1 MTDQEFISHKIG
13 ILIKEGY
20 KKDQAAAIS
29 YSMLKDRH
37 KMQKAQEGTYYQN
50 NNIFGT
56 QNPGQ
61 QFPQNMYV
69 PQNQQGIMLDPNDM
83 SQETYKPD
91 AELRNRAQYNKWINS
106 QTNNY
111 DDNGNAIDTSNSY
124 QDYMRLKIANPYTG
138 IDPMARLYWSGMQFG
153 QGNTGAGILGA
164 VGGGLGLART
174 FMSGLGA
181 GKENQRQEADMRYQL
196 YGKQPNYEY
205 GQTGN
210 NATYVFQEGGTKTDS
225 ITHQA
230 NKILKYEQT
239 RGGTGGS
246 PLPYY
251 SDPNYMKMLMEKI
264 YPEVKKIIPKASAME
279 MGEAMDFIFN
289 AGWDKNN
296 NKITKDPRAYALQ
309 EYYRQYDKSKLDADG
324 KWAGRKNAPYSFDEE
339 YNNTVGKLSE
349 NQRRVLMNKGRDWYY
364 KNTNNP
370 SPGVPSSDYN
380 DTWYGRIWN
389 TNDYNEFNPNNPK
402 FIPKKQEGGK
412 ITNAEALTGNYT
424 TDMQN
429 PNIEVERGEH
439 IKNSQTGMITEAKG
453 ATHEDGGIKVNL
465 PDNSKVLSDFTKIG
479 TENAKKFQK
488 QFDIAFKAS
497 HTFADVMDKV
507 NNKIGLTKLIE
518 EEKEYSEKVEK
529 QLKSSID
536 EATKKVNLNFL
547 SKEIEKLEKK
557 KEMLKPIQDRVF
569 EDIFKAQEAIPK
581 RGDGYTLLKQEGG
594 DVQNQ
599 QPSPEEIITAF
610 SQLTGQDPQEIIAQ
624 LQQMQPEEQNQA
636 LQQMVVALQQ
646 GQQNPQEEQMEGQMS
661 NPQEEQ
667 QEMPVAQQGKLTQ
680 AQKDGRFEDFY
691 KQVSA
696 LGYEGKKQIG
706 EMQTW
711 MAKNYPEDV
720 VNYFTK
726 SGQPLTAKHVDIVK
740 EKYKD
745 AFQKAGIPSNKPS
758 AQYTQEEKAKLK
770 EALGEKADK
779 NFLLEGFQDNKWDW
793 RYPTVSYQ
801 KITPITNTNN
811 IQAPL
816 MQKAVAGEPITP
828 EEQAQAE
835 DQAKKSRMVEK
846 TVMAQIPSNFILPP
860 DSLRGVYKPSIDLSR
875 LEPIKISPES
885 NLAAIEGQRQAAS
898 DSLAF
903 LPENQRAALMAN
915 MLGTTQASA
924 NQAIGATTQANTQT
938 QYQTDVFNAGQS
950 DKEQLMNTNLAKDY
964 ETKMLGAI
972 RNTDVDLRRYY
983 NQLNQENRQKFLDVS
998 ALNMLNQVTPNYQSN
1013 GADIFFNN
1021 APLGVSIPQADPEVQ
1036 RIFDATKDNPVLRAK
1051 YMTEYY
1057 KSKQS

>member
-1 MTDQEFISHKIG
+1 MTKQQWINAKTAY
-13 ILIKEGY
+13 LIHNEKY
-20 KKDQAAAIS
+20 KPDQAYAIAHS
-29 YSMLKDRH
+29 LAEKEYH
-37 KMQKAQEGTYYQN
+37 GMQKAQEGTYYQN

-111 DDNGNAIDTSNSY
+111 DENGNAIDTSNFY

-138 IDPMARLYWSGMQFG
+138 VDPMARLYWSGMQFG

-210 NATYVFQEGGTKTDS
+210 NATYVFQEGG
-225 ITHQA
+225 
-230 NKILKYEQT
+230 
-239 RGGTGGS
+239 
-246 PLPYY
+246 
-251 SDPNYMKMLMEKI
+251 
-264 YPEVKKIIPKASAME
+264 
-279 MGEAMDFIFN
+279 
-289 AGWDKNN
+289 
-296 NKITKDPRAYALQ
+296 
-309 EYYRQYDKSKLDADG
+309 
-324 KWAGRKNAPYSFDEE
+324 
-339 YNNTVGKLSE
+339 
-349 NQRRVLMNKGRDWYY
+349 
-364 KNTNNP
+364 
-370 SPGVPSSDYN
+370 
-380 DTWYGRIWN
+380 
-389 TNDYNEFNPNNPK
+389 
-402 FIPKKQEGGK
+402 K
-412 ITNAEALTGNYT
+412 ITNADLMTGHFL
-424 TDMQN
+424 TDMPN
-429 PNIEVERGEH
+429 PNLEIEKNEQV
-439 IKNSQTGMITEAKG
+439 KNSQTGQIQKAVG

-479 TENAKKFQK
+479 AENAKKFQK

-557 KEMLKPIQDRVF
+557 KEMLKPIQDRIF
-569 EDIFKAQEAIPK
+569 EDIFAQQEKIPK
-581 RGDGYTLLKQEGG
+581 KSDGYTLLKQEGG
-594 DVQNQ
+594 GVQNQ

-636 LQQMVVALQQ
+636 LQQMVAALQQ

-667 QEMPVAQQGKLTQ
+667 QEMPVAQEGTQ
-680 AQKDGRFEDFY
+680 VNPYLQNSTLISDFTNTPKTLENLPY
-691 KQVSA
+691 TPRDTNSNEIWK
-696 LGYEGKKQIG
+696 GNNYENIWKPLVEKSLSNPEQAKKIDN
-706 EMQTW
+706 W
-711 MAKNYPEDV
+711 
-720 VNYFTK
+720 
-726 SGQPLTAKHVDIVK
+726 LTANKDKFAPNIQKQLEGLTGEKRIEKIKYLATDKFPGLFHNAVLEAIKTTSPTKVK
-740 EKYKD
+740 EATK
-745 AFQKAGIPSNKPS
+745 KA
-758 AQYTQEEKAKLK
+758 EE
-770 EALGEKADK
+770 
-779 NFLLEGFQDNKWDW
+779 Q
-793 RYPTVSYQ
+793 
-801 KITPITNTNN
+801 PIT
-811 IQAPL
+811 
-816 MQKAVAGEPITP
+816 K
-828 EEQAQAE
+828 EE
-835 DQAKKSRMVEK
+835 QAKKSRMVEK
-846 TVMAQIPSNFILPP
+846 TVTAQIPFNFILPP
-860 DSLRGVYKPSIDLSR
+860 DALQTPANFSYNASRKDSIKGAIDPYLVNS
-875 LEPIKISPES
+875 
-885 NLAAIEGQRQAAS
+885 AANFQALV
-898 DSLAF
+898 DSMTYA
-903 LPENQRAALMAN
+903 PENQRAAVLASGMASQ
-915 MLGTTQASA
+915 QASA
-924 NQAIGATTQANTQT
+924 NQAIGAVTQANTQ
-938 QYQTDVFNAGQS
+938 QQKETDDYNASQA
-950 DKEQLMNTNLAKDY
+950 DKEQLMNINLKKDY
-964 ETKMLGAI
+964 ETKASAAV
-972 RNTDVDLRRYY
+972 RNTGIDWRRYF
-983 NQLNQENRQKFLDVS
+983 NQLNQENRQKFLDIS

-1021 APLGVSIPQADPEVQ
+1021 ASANVSNSQADPEVMQ
-1036 RIFDATKDNPVLRAK
+1036 IYKETEGNPALRAK
-1051 YMTEYY
+1051 YLASLTEYR